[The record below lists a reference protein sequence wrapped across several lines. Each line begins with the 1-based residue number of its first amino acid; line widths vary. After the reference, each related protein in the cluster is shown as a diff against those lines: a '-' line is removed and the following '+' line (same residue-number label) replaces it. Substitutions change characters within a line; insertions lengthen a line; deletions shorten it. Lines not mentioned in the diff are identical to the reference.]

1 MNRIVNFLQKY
12 FAVISVLI
20 GISILLSVTFSS
32 YVVTSNN
39 HKAAEMY
46 IGELKYSMEIDG
58 STTNTLTVPTG
69 ETIVDVKVNNLNPV
83 DTYYK
88 LLYLKNTNITVKY
101 YESTK
106 DTNEVVT
113 TYNKP
118 NDSVTSSN
126 SNTIKLQI
134 TNSSTSSQNIAL
146 TMKGGYITNTVEDI
160 TTPSTYSEI
169 TLADTSTNTYFCKTN
184 STLTQGLNYN
194 NGQYTYAYKQQGA
207 SASSGLGWSNI
218 TNNGWGVQLTDKA
231 STDAVTSK
239 LCTYINDKPVTSMSY
254 MFWDSQALR
263 IDLSNFNTSNVYN
276 MGGMF
281 SSSQATTLDLSHF
294 DTSKVTN
301 MGGMFQHSQATTL
314 DLSNFDTSN
323 VTNMQCMLCDSQATT
338 IDVSHFDTS
347 NVTNMNSMFWNS
359 KAITID
365 VSHFDTSKV
374 TNMNV
379 MFGNSQATTID
390 VSHFDTSNV
399 TNMQGMFQH
408 SQATIID
415 VSNFDTSNVTNM
427 QCMFC
432 DSKAATLDLSNFDT
446 SNVTNM
452 QGMFWKSQATTLD
465 VSHFDTSNVTNM
477 EVMFAYMTNLKT
489 IYASSKFVTT
499 SVTSSTSMFEKS
511 TNLVG
516 GAGTKY
522 NKSYLDKTYARIDGG
537 TSNPG
542 YFTEKPSTFS
552 TDSWATIVSSVK
564 AGNTRGY
571 KVGETKTIDLGTTY
585 GTHTLR
591 IANTTTPSECN
602 ASGFSQSAC
611 GFVLEF
617 ADIILYKEF
626 NSSTSNTGGW
636 SSSELRTFINNDI
649 YNALPVDLRNI
660 IIDTIVVSGHGK
672 SDSTNFVTTDK
683 LYLLAPKEIFSNW
696 SNSYDTA
703 KSLTRTFD
711 YYINAGVTTSNYSGA
726 KKYKGT
732 SAYYW
737 WLRSAYSTSNSD
749 FFRVNRS
756 GGWSGSNTAT
766 AANGVSPAFR
776 IG

>member
-359 KAITID
+359 KAITIG

-432 DSKAATLDLSNFDT
+432 DSKAATLDLSHFDT

>member
-20 GISILLSVTFSS
+20 GISILLSVTFSNF
-32 YVVTSNN
+32 VVTSNN

-294 DTSKVTN
+294 DTSNVTN

-323 VTNMQCMLCDSQATT
+323 VTNMQCMLCDSQATN

-359 KAITID
+359 KAITIG

-432 DSKAATLDLSNFDT
+432 DSKAATLDLSHFDT

-465 VSHFDTSNVTNM
+465 VSHFDTSNVINM

-649 YNALPVDLRNI
+649 YNALPVDLRNV

-711 YYINAGVTTSNYSGA
+711 YYISAGVTTSNYSGA

>member
-69 ETIVDVKVNNLNPV
+69 ETIIDVKVNNLNPV

-106 DTNEVVT
+106 DTNEVIT

-118 NDSVTSSN
+118 NDSITSSN

-314 DLSNFDTSN
+314 DLSHFDTSN
-323 VTNMQCMLCDSQATT
+323 VTNMQCMLCDSQAST

-359 KAITID
+359 KAITIG

-432 DSKAATLDLSNFDT
+432 DSKAATLDLSHFDT